1 MLEARQAIMRAIGA
15 DAFDEPRIRAAAA
28 TVSVFEAGG
37 ALSMAKLFPKI
48 RTVLTPD
55 QQPAPVEDLT
65 FLTEDLLCLDDG
77 ERSAAH
83 ADRVVTTTTR
93 RKS

>member
-55 QQPAPVEDLT
+55 QQQLLQDAWSRPPMWARDPNTSPV
-65 FLTEDLLCLDDG
+65 
-77 ERSAAH
+77 
-83 ADRVVTTTTR
+83 
-93 RKS
+93 